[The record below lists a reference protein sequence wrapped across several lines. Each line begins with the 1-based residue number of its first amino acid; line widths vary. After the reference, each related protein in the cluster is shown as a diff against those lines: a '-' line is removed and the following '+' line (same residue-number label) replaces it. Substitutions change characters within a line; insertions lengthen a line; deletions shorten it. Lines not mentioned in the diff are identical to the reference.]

1 MYVATSNDY
10 VQVFKRSSL
19 YRTYLN
25 GGLLGKGSNKNEL
38 HLHRASEFGDPLLL
52 VVAIPKYTPNCSY
65 ASRMPHLE
73 GEEVFGSHK
82 QGAILPLGSKGDLYK
97 HDHVNFFHP

>member
-1 MYVATSNDY
+1 MYAATSDNY
-10 VQVFKRSSL
+10 VQAFKQSSL
-19 YRTYLN
+19 YQTYLN

-38 HLHRASEFGDPLLL
+38 HLHKVSEFGDPMLL
-52 VVAIPKYTPNCSY
+52 VVVIAKYTPSCSY

-82 QGAILPLGSKGDLYK
+82 QGAILPLGSKGDSHK
-97 HDHVNFFHP
+97 HDHVNFFQP